1 MCGLAGA
8 IAVAPDAR
16 VDHERLCRMAA
27 LMGHRGPDAVGSWS
41 DPAGRAALVHR
52 RLSII
57 DVAGGSQPMWN
68 ESGDVVVVLNGE
80 IYNYREERQALVDAG
95 FTFRTNSDTEVLL
108 RLYERYGAECV
119 HRLRGMFAFAVW
131 DGIRGELIVARDRVG
146 KKPLFFALE
155 NGCFYF
161 ASTLNAIR
169 DTSPAAPRMNL
180 EALDA
185 FLGLGYIPA
194 PLSIWQNI
202 SKLPA
207 ATLLSV
213 SRQGLRAT
221 QYWHLGAEREPF
233 DGSFEDA
240 VDRVDELLNTAVSL
254 RLRSDVPLGVFLS
267 GGIDSSLVT
276 AIAKRQSAGPTLTFS
291 IGFEDPAFNEAVHA
305 ERIAAHLG
313 TEHRT
318 FHARPE
324 MLHVLPELVRHFGE
338 PFGDSSALAVFLLAR
353 ESRAYVTVALTGDG
367 GDEGF
372 GGYGWYRTALRLK
385 RLRYLIPAPLAWA
398 GALASRAFDSES
410 RIVQRARRGLRVL
423 ALGEAER
430 FGALRTFMGRD
441 EMHML
446 YAGDLR
452 RARAHGGF
460 SADDWVAAR
469 YGEASGTPLR
479 RMRLADVATYLADG
493 LMPKV
498 DVTTMAHGLEARAP
512 LLDQEILQFA
522 LGLPDEWLLDGNG
535 GKGILKALLA
545 RYVPTPLFQRP
556 KQGFTVPLQRWF
568 AGAVRGDVLDD
579 LHHEEALLDTGWF
592 QARGIQQL
600 VSEHKAGLRDHTQRL
615 YDLVVL
621 REWLSQR

>member
-16 VDHERLCRMAA
+16 VDRERLGRMAA

-57 DVAGGSQPMWN
+57 DVAGGSQPMCN
-68 ESGDVVVVLNGE
+68 DSGDVVLVLNGE
-80 IYNYREERQALVDAG
+80 IYNYREERQLLRDAG
-95 FTFRTNSDTEVLL
+95 ITFRTNSDTEVLL

-131 DGIRGELIVARDRVG
+131 DANRGELLVARDRVG
-146 KKPLFFALE
+146 KKPLFYALE

-161 ASTLNAIR
+161 ASTLNALH
-169 DTSPAAPRMNL
+169 DTSQAPPRMNL

-194 PLSIWQNI
+194 PLSIWENI

-213 SRQGLRAT
+213 SQQGLRAAR
-221 QYWHLGAEREPF
+221 YWHLGAEREQFGGGF
-233 DGSFEDA
+233 DDA
-240 VDRVDELLNTAVSL
+240 VDHLDELLNTAVSL

-267 GGIDSSLVT
+267 GGIDSSLVA
-276 AIAKRQSAGPTLTFS
+276 AIAKRQSASSTLTFS
-291 IGFEDPAFNEAVHA
+291 IGFEDPAFDESIFA

-318 FHARPE
+318 FHGRPE
-324 MLHVLPELVRHFGE
+324 MMHVLPELVHHFGE
-338 PFGDSSALAVFLLAR
+338 PFGDSSALATFLLAR
-353 ESRAYVTVALTGDG
+353 EARAHVTVALTGDG

-372 GGYGWYRTALRLK
+372 GGYDWYRNALRLK
-385 RLRYLIPAPLAWA
+385 RLRQVIPAPVAWA
-398 GALASRAFDSES
+398 GALASRAFDRDS
-410 RIVQRARRGLRVL
+410 RMVQRARRGLRVL
-423 ALGEAER
+423 AMGEAQR
-430 FGALRTFMGRD
+430 FGALRTFINRD
-441 EMHML
+441 EMHLL
-446 YAGDLR
+446 YAGELR

-460 SADDWVAAR
+460 AADDWIAVR
-469 YGEASGTPLR
+469 YDEGSGTALR

-522 LGLPDEWLLDGNG
+522 MGLRDEWLLDGNG
-535 GKGILKALLA
+535 GKGILKALLR
-545 RYVPTPLFQRP
+545 RYVPTSLFERP
-556 KQGFTVPLQRWF
+556 KQGFTVPLKRWF
-568 AGAVRGDVLDD
+568 AGTGRTDVLDD
-579 LHHEEALLDTGWF
+579 LHHAEPLLDTGWF
-592 QARGIQQL
+592 QSRGIQQL
-600 VSEHKAGLRDHTQRL
+600 VGEHRSGLRDHTQRL

-621 REWLSQR
+621 REWLRQR

>member
-16 VDHERLCRMAA
+16 VDRDRLCRMAA
-27 LMGHRGPDAVGSWS
+27 LMEHRGPDAVGSWS

-57 DVAGGSQPMWN
+57 DVAGGSQPMCN
-68 ESGDVVVVLNGE
+68 DAGDVVVVLNGE
-80 IYNYREERQALVDAG
+80 IYNYREERQALIDAG
-95 FTFRTNSDTEVLL
+95 FTFHTKSDTEVLL
-108 RLYERYGAECV
+108 RLYERYGVDCV

-131 DGIRGELIVARDRVG
+131 DGVRGELIVARDRVG

-213 SRQGLRAT
+213 SQQGLRAT

-233 DGSFEDA
+233 DGSFDDA
-240 VDRVDELLNTAVSL
+240 VDRLDEMLNTAVSL

-276 AIAKRQSAGPTLTFS
+276 AIAKRQSAGSTLTFS
-291 IGFEDPAFNEAVHA
+291 IGFEDPAFDEAIYA

-318 FHARPE
+318 FRGRLE
-324 MLHVLPELVRHFGE
+324 MLHALPELVHHFGE
-338 PFGDSSALAVFLLAR
+338 PFGDSSALATFLLAR

-372 GGYGWYRTALRLK
+372 GGYDWYRNALRLK
-385 RLRYLIPAPLAWA
+385 RLRSFIPAPVAWA
-398 GALASRAFDSES
+398 GAVVSRAFDWES

-423 ALGEAER
+423 ALGDAER
-430 FGALRTFMGRD
+430 FGALRTFIGRD

-446 YAGDLR
+446 YAGELR

-460 SADDWVAAR
+460 AADDWVAVR
-469 YGEASGTPLR
+469 YGAASGTALR
-479 RMRLADVATYLADG
+479 RMRIADVATYLADG

-522 LGLPDEWLLDGNG
+522 LGLRDEWLLDGNG
-535 GKGILKALLA
+535 GKGILKALLS
-545 RYVPTPLFQRP
+545 RYVPTALFQRP
-556 KQGFTVPLQRWF
+556 KQGFTVPLKRWF
-568 AGAVRGDVLDD
+568 SGTVRSDVLED

-592 QARGIQQL
+592 HARGIQQL
-600 VSEHKAGLRDHTQRL
+600 VSEHKAGVRDHTQRL

-621 REWLSQR
+621 REWLRQR